1 MDIIIHPSALSG
13 EISAP
18 SSKSYAHR
26 ALICAALA
34 DGKST
39 VKINT
44 VSDDI
49 AATADCLKALG
60 ADISERDG
68 IFTVQ
73 PIGIPNKNAVLNC
86 RESASTL
93 RFLMPVVCALGCP
106 AIFKVSGRLSERP
119 LEPLGETLEKAGIT
133 VSDGFPVSVSGKL
146 STNEFSVRGDI
157 SSQYASGLLLAL
169 SVIGGGRLEIIPPVV
184 SEPYIEMTA
193 DMLRRFGVTV
203 KKSKNIY
210 YISGKCRAAE
220 IEIEGDYSNSLV
232 WLALGIGVK
241 GLNENS
247 LQGDGKA
254 AKLLGKLGNG
264 AVIDASDIPDAVPIL
279 AAMAATASG
288 RSVITGASRLRFKES
303 DRLSCTAGMLSA
315 LGADI
320 SVTADGLVINGKPKL
335 DGGRVKSY
343 GDHRIAFAAAL
354 AAAKCENDVIIEG
367 AECVKKS
374 YPDFFEKYNELGG
387 KADVVQYR

>member
-1 MDIIIHPSALSG
+1 MDIIIRPSALSG

-60 ADISERDG
+60 ADITENDG
-68 IFTVQ
+68 VFTVQ
-73 PIGIPNKNAVLNC
+73 PIGVPNKDAVLNC

-106 AIFKVSGRLSERP
+106 AVFKVSGRLSERP
-119 LEPLGETLEKAGIT
+119 IEPLREVLQKEGIKI
-133 VSDGFPVSVSGKL
+133 SDGFPMSVSGKIPA
-146 STNEFSVRGDI
+146 NEFSVRGDI
-157 SSQYASGLLLAL
+157 SSQYASGLLFAI
-169 SVIGGGRLEIIPPVV
+169 SVIGGGKLEIIPPVV
-184 SEPYIEMTA
+184 SESYIEMTA

-203 KKSKNIY
+203 KKDKNIY
-210 YISGKCRAAE
+210 SVSEKCRAAE
-220 IEIEGDYSNSLV
+220 IEVEGDYSNSLV
-232 WLALGIGVK
+232 WLALGVSVK

-254 AKLLGKLGNG
+254 SELLGKLGNG
-264 AVIDASDIPDAVPIL
+264 AAVDASDIPDSVPIL
-279 AAMAATASG
+279 AAMAAVSAG
-288 RSVITGASRLRFKES
+288 RTVITGASRLRFKES
-303 DRLSCTAGMLSA
+303 DRLSCTAEMLSA
-315 LGADI
+315 LGADTA
-320 SVTADGLVINGKPKL
+320 VTADGLIINGKPKL

-354 AAAKCENDVIIEG
+354 AAAKCRNDVIIEG